1 MSHDPKPPE
10 VDEGVL
16 EEGCYYLS
24 RLGLNRK
31 EVAEHF
37 GLTPDRVRRLA
48 ESYAAKLRSGEVVSD
63 PFDSVFWEDVKKEA
77 EGDVKVTFVSDKGVH
92 HAWRSEIAKLDGP
105 SLMSIYE
112 SSRDFVSADPNQR
125 FLDFK
130 PPSGYDPLAMEREV
144 KKSLEVIDAL
154 LQEKWKA
161 RGGRRRTNRSRTP
174 NEKQE

>member
-1 MSHDPKPPE
+1 MSHDQKPPE
-10 VDEGVL
+10 IDEAVL
-16 EEGCYYLS
+16 EEGCYHLS
-24 RLGLNRK
+24 RLGLTRE

-37 GLTPDRVRRLA
+37 ELTPGRVRRLA
-48 ESYAAKLRSGEVVSD
+48 ESYARKLRSGEVLSD

-105 SLMSIYE
+105 SLLSIYE
-112 SSRDFVSADPNQR
+112 SSKDFVSADPNQR

-130 PPSGYDPLAMEREV
+130 PPPGYDPLAMEREV

-154 LQEKWKA
+154 LQEKWKE
-161 RGGRRRTNRSRTP
+161 RRELRRTNRSRVAKRKK
-174 NEKQE
+174 E